1 MKSFIIGTAGHI
13 DHGKTALTKA
23 LTGIDADRLPEEK
36 ARGISIELGF
46 APLRFSDDFV
56 VGIVDVPGHERL
68 VKTMVMGATQI
79 DLVLFVVAANEG
91 MMPQSREHLSIL
103 KLLGLKDGILVLSKA
118 DLLSNEDRQMIMG
131 KIQSELRGTFLEKSA
146 PIFASAK
153 TGEGIEELKQKI
165 LEHSQTIDYKNRTEG
180 ATRILIDRVF
190 TLPGHGTIVTGP
202 LLSGRL
208 RLEDQLELYPLEK
221 TVRVRQIHAY
231 GKSYS
236 ELNAP
241 SRVALNIKGVS
252 KEEIHRGEVL
262 GSPHSLC
269 VTQRATARINFLDHS
284 TRKKGSG
291 HFTIHVGTSRAQV
304 MVRQSEKTGYLK
316 FSKPLVLLPGD
327 RFILRDETT
336 VGGGEIISTSIK
348 RASAKVE
355 KTAVQKRMV
364 VNEALLQKVESF
376 FGEQLDS
383 PEGFDSDWLCKKFL
397 TTKQDIEPLLKL
409 LQSNQ
414 KIIKLPG
421 EFYISFGRLEKL
433 RSKLCDF
440 FETHSEMRVVD
451 LKNMFSISRKFA
463 IPYLQFFDEQKWT
476 IRRGDVR
483 VPWKIVE
490 KANG

>member
-91 MMPQSREHLSIL
+91 MMPQSCEHLSIL
-103 KLLGLKDGILVLSKA
+103 NLLELKNGIVVLSKA

-131 KIQSELRGTFLEKSA
+131 KVQSELRGTFLEKSA
-146 PIFASAK
+146 PVFASAK

-165 LEHSQTIDYKNRTEG
+165 FEHSQMINYQNRTEG
-180 ATRILIDRVF
+180 TTRILIDRVF
-190 TLPGHGTIVTGP
+190 TLPGHGTIITGP

-208 RLEDQLELYPLEK
+208 RLEDQLELYPLGE

-236 ELNAP
+236 ELEAP
-241 SRVALNIKGVS
+241 SRIALNIKGVS
-252 KEEIHRGEVL
+252 KEEVHRGEVL

-284 TRKKGSG
+284 TRKKGNS

-304 MVRQSEKTGYLK
+304 VVRQAEKTAFLK

-327 RFILRDETT
+327 RFILRRETT
-336 VGGGEIISTSIK
+336 VGGGIVTDPNPIRKVIAKKEMPPIIIK
-348 RASAKVE
+348 PLFD
-355 KTAVQKRMV
+355 
-364 VNEALLQKVESF
+364 EALYAAVLNF
-376 FGEQLDS
+376 FQNHSNAWEAFEITDLV
-383 PEGFDSDWLCKKFL
+383 KKFGS
-397 TTKQDIEPLLKL
+397 IENEIGHILKT
-409 LQSNQ
+409 LQHKQ
-414 KIIKLPG
+414 KITRLPG
-421 EFYISFGRLEKL
+421 DFYISSAVLTSLKL
-433 RSKLCDF
+433 KLADF
-440 FETHSEMRVVD
+440 FQTHSEMRVVD
-451 LKNMFSISRKFA
+451 LKNMFFISRKFA

-483 VPWKIVE
+483 VPWKII
-490 KANG
+490 